1 MYSLT
6 YKVTTSTCD
15 SEGKLKLYSAL
26 QMMQDCSEMWIDS
39 EPEVKDYFL
48 QQNMAQL
55 LATRQVEIIRVPDY
69 KEELTVT
76 TSVYGMKPMFGFRN
90 TFIYDAQGN
99 PCYKTW
105 SMGAFVDKVAGKLKR
120 VDDATIQSMKLE
132 PQLEMNYKDR
142 RIILPKGRSS
152 ESHPS
157 LLEDGRVATELDKVK
172 TEGEVLEPIKV
183 LRADIDYNKHL
194 NNANYVR
201 MAMELL
207 PEDFVVSGLRVEYRV
222 AAKLGDC
229 LTPTIYKIADSIIVS
244 LSIGSDVSAIIE
256 FT

>member
-1 MYSLT
+1 MYSLN

-15 SEGKLKLYSAL
+15 SEGRLKLYSAL

-39 EPEVKDYFL
+39 EPVVKQYFAE
-48 QQNMAQL
+48 QNMAQL
-55 LATRQVEIIRVPDY
+55 LAFRQVEIIRVPVY

-90 TFIYDAQGN
+90 TFICDAQGK

-105 SMGAFVDKVAGKLKR
+105 SMGAFVDLANGKLKR
-120 VDDATIQSMKLE
+120 VDDATIASMTLE
-132 PQLEMNYKDR
+132 PELEMNYRDR
-142 RIILPKGRSS
+142 RIILPKQG
-152 ESHPS
+152 
-157 LLEDGRVATELDKVK
+157 
-172 TEGEVLEPIKV
+172 GETLEPIKV
-183 LRADIDYNKHL
+183 LRADIDYNKHM

-207 PEDFVVSGLRVEYRV
+207 PDDFEVKGLRVEYRV
-222 AAKLGDC
+222 AAKLGDS
-229 LTPTIYKIADSIIVS
+229 LIPTIYRTDGAIVVA
-244 LSIGSDVSAIIE
+244 LTVENEVAAIIE

>member
-90 TFIYDAQGN
+90 TYIYDAQGN

-207 PEDFVVSGLRVEYRV
+207 PEDFVVNGLRVEYRV
-222 AAKLGDC
+222 ASKLGDC
-229 LTPTIYKIADSIIVS
+229 LTPTIYKIADGIIVS
-244 LSIGSDVSAIIE
+244 LSIGNEVSAIIE

>member
-1 MYSLT
+1 MYSLN

-15 SEGKLKLYSAL
+15 SEGRLKLYSAL

-39 EPEVKDYFL
+39 EPGVKQYFAE
-48 QQNMAQL
+48 QNMAQL
-55 LATRQVEIIRVPDY
+55 LATRQVEIIRVPEY

-76 TSVYGMKPMFGFRN
+76 STVYDMKPMFGFRN

-120 VDDATIQSMKLE
+120 VDQATIDSMNLE
-132 PQLEMNYKDR
+132 PQKEMNYRDR
-142 RIILPKGRSS
+142 RIILPKQGG
-152 ESHPS
+152 
-157 LLEDGRVATELDKVK
+157 DM
-172 TEGEVLEPIKV
+172 LEPVKV
-183 LRADIDYNKHL
+183 LRADIDYNKHM

-207 PEDFVVSGLRVEYRV
+207 PESMAVRGMRVEYRV
-222 AAKLGDC
+222 AAKLGDI
-229 LTPTIYKIADSIIVS
+229 LTPTMYQIDDGFIVS
-244 LSIGSDVSAIIE
+244 LSVNGEVSAIVE
-256 FT
+256 FTR

>member
-1 MYSLT
+1 MYSLI

-39 EPEVKDYFL
+39 EPQVKDYFARE
-48 QQNMAQL
+48 NMAQL
-55 LATRQVEIIRVPDY
+55 LASRQVEIVRVPDF

-90 TFIYDAQGN
+90 TFIYDAEGK
-99 PCYKTW
+99 PCYRTW
-105 SMGAFVDKVAGKLKR
+105 SMGAFVDKANGKLKR
-120 VDDATIQSMKLE
+120 VDDTVAGSLLIE

-142 RIILPKGRSS
+142 RIILPK
-152 ESHPS
+152 
-157 LLEDGRVATELDKVK
+157 
-172 TEGEVLEPIKV
+172 TEGEVLKSVKV
-183 LRADIDYNKHL
+183 MRSDIDYNKHL

-207 PEDFVVSGLRVEYRV
+207 PEDFEIKGLRVEYRV
-222 AAKLGDC
+222 AAKLGDM
-229 LTPTIYKIADSIIVS
+229 LVPTIYKHNGVIIVS
-244 LSIGSDVSAIIE
+244 LSIGEDVSTIIE
-256 FT
+256 FS